1 MIFTSIGAGV
11 LLSLLCFF
19 GGSVMASIFTSDTQS
34 IYYAAQYLKGYAAD
48 ALVACLLLMI
58 TGYFNG
64 QGHSTFSM
72 TQGLIGAFCVRI
84 PIILIISKRASATL
98 FQVGFFGAMAT
109 YAQLIICI
117 CFYFVFKKKDSRKMQ
132 ASTAETHETS
142 VLQPSVPGPI
152 ITVSREHGSCG
163 KQIGGILAERLG
175 VPFYYKEVAAMAAEE
190 SGLHKEFISDI
201 NKNTP
206 SLMKELYL
214 SNSVIR
220 AAVQAQDK
228 IVRKI
233 ADQGSCVIVGRAAD
247 YILRDYPDVIRIFI
261 YAPEE
266 YKVRQIMKA
275 YGDSEEAARK
285 NVQQRTASRSS
296 YYRSITGKEWGDVH
310 NYDFVIDSSVGVEK
324 SVDMIMDMIV
334 GKVSES
340 GKL

>member
-1 MIFTSIGAGV
+1 
-11 LLSLLCFF
+11 
-19 GGSVMASIFTSDTQS
+19 
-34 IYYAAQYLKGYAAD
+34 
-48 ALVACLLLMI
+48 
-58 TGYFNG
+58 
-64 QGHSTFSM
+64 
-72 TQGLIGAFCVRI
+72 
-84 PIILIISKRASATL
+84 
-98 FQVGFFGAMAT
+98 
-109 YAQLIICI
+109 
-117 CFYFVFKKKDSRKMQ
+117 
-132 ASTAETHETS
+132 
-142 VLQPSVPGPI
+142 
-152 ITVSREHGSCG
+152 
-163 KQIGGILAERLG
+163 
-175 VPFYYKEVAAMAAEE
+175 
-190 SGLHKEFISDI
+190 
-201 NKNTP
+201 
-206 SLMKELYL
+206 MKELYL

-310 NYDFVIDSSVGVEK
+310 NYDFVIGSSVGVEK
-324 SVDMIMDMIV
+324 SVDMIMDMIA